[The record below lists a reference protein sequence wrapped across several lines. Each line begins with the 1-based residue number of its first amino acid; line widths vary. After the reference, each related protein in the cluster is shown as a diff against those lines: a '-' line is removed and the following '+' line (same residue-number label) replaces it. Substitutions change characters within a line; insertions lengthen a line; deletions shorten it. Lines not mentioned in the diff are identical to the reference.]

1 MKAIKVQFKKVGK
14 RYYFDPAGFKVKI
27 GDYAVVETVRGLEL
41 GQVVSE
47 ELDIKE
53 DELIAELKPI
63 LRIATKKDLE
73 MFAKNQELALNVI
86 DICKTLVRKNN
97 LEMKLLFAEYT
108 LDRTKLIIYF
118 ESEQRVDFR
127 QLVKDLAEQFKVR
140 IELRQIGARDG
151 AKIVGGLG
159 PCGLITCCTTF
170 IEEFDN
176 VSIKM
181 AKNQNLSLNPTNIS
195 GICGKL
201 LCCIK
206 YENETYQELRKNLP
220 DTGDFIRYENKE
232 GKVLSVDVLS
242 RILKVKYKDETIE
255 YINANLVEVVKHKKE
270 HDKVDPNLARLEK

>member
-108 LDRTKLIIYF
+108 MDRTKLIIYF

-140 IELRQIGARDG
+140 IELRQIGPRDG

>member
-108 LDRTKLIIYF
+108 LDRTKLVIYF

-140 IELRQIGARDG
+140 IELRQIGPRDG

>member
-127 QLVKDLAEQFKVR
+127 QLVKDLAEQFKAR
-140 IELRQIGARDG
+140 IELRQIGPRDG